1 MTVTRIFTEEPE
13 KQPNGTT
20 AMCKKYL
27 AEVNNDDPDIAAG
40 IISDLIKRYSRIYR
54 IVKSETV

>member
-13 KQPNGTT
+13 KRPDGST

-27 AEVNNDDPDIAAG
+27 AEVENYEDEKVTAG
-40 IISDLIKRYSRIYR
+40 IVSDLIKRYSRIYR
-54 IVKSETV
+54 IVKSE